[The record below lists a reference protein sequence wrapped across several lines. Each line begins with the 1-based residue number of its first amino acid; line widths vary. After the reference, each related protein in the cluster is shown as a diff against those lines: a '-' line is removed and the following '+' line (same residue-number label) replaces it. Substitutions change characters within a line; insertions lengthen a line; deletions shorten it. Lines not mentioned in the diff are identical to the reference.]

1 MNKIDLDDLDAE
13 EVSILMVGREAV
25 SYNWKLQLMGGEG
38 AEHKIGNEAN
48 GSLDGWLLY
57 YSFLCPLSCIL
68 YLCIL
73 QHFVSCVVKL
83 ESASIIMRHSHASC
97 ASYIIIRTLFPPT
110 SYY

>member
-38 AEHKIGNEAN
+38 AEHKIVNEAN
-48 GSLDGWLLY
+48 DSLDGWLLY
-57 YSFLCPLSCIL
+57 YSCLCPVSCIL
-68 YLCIL
+68 YLTFCIL
-73 QHFVSCVVKL
+73 CCK
-83 ESASIIMRHSHASC
+83 IRICITIMRHSHASC
-97 ASYIIIRTLFPPT
+97 ASYIIRTLFPPT